1 MSTPRGATTQFRYAH
16 AAHPNWRLATELCLA
31 QLESQA
37 RLPSYSS
44 RATLGLV
51 YITDHLAEV
60 SSEILT
66 FLKIRTGVPHWVGT
80 LGLGVAATGVEYF
93 DEPALVVMLA
103 DLPIHSF
110 SVFSGQS
117 PLPGLDQRT
126 PSGALAAHTALVH
139 ADPSTPELSELILD
153 LSNKVESGWIFGAL
167 SSSRYGSLQIADRTL
182 QPDPVY
188 GAGLSGVVF
197 SSEVHLLTAVTHGCW
212 PVQRQNLQLEHTA
225 RAHAHE
231 VTACEDQVVT
241 LLDGRPALQ
250 VLLEDLGA
258 KDAQGV
264 SRLARLSNGLFAG
277 LASNRDEMARGDY
290 LVRQIVGLEPNKGLI
305 VLAAAV
311 ENGQQL
317 LFCTRDAEAA
327 RSDLIRV
334 CTELR
339 EEIEHDAALRAVT
352 ADTLGSTLTSSIR
365 GALYFSCTGRGS
377 NLFGEAGAE
386 LKLIQEH
393 LGHVPLI
400 GLFAGGEIARD
411 RLYGYTGILSVF
423 I

>member
-1 MSTPRGATTQFRYAH
+1 MSSLPVTTTQFRYAH

-31 QLESQA
+31 QLEGQA
-37 RLPSYSS
+37 RQPGYAT
-44 RATLGLV
+44 RATLGMV
-51 YITDHLAEV
+51 YMTDHHAEV
-60 SSEILT
+60 TSEILT

-103 DLPIHSF
+103 DLPLHSF

-117 PLPGLDQRT
+117 PMPGLDQRT
-126 PSGALAAHTALVH
+126 TSGALAAHTALVH
-139 ADPSTPELSELILD
+139 ADPSTPDLPELILD
-153 LSNKVESGWIFGAL
+153 LSNKLESGWVFGAL
-167 SSSRYGSLQIADRTL
+167 SSSRHGSLQIADRTL

-197 SSEVHLLTAVTHGCW
+197 SSEVHLLTAVTQGCW
-212 PVQRQNLQLEHTA
+212 PVQRQNDQVQQGS

-231 VTACEDQVVT
+231 ITACEDQVIIT
-241 LLDGRPALQ
+241 LDHRPALD

-258 KDAQGV
+258 HDAQGV
-264 SRLARLSNGLFAG
+264 SRLARLSNGLFVG
-277 LASNRDEMARGDY
+277 LAHTAEEMARGDY
-290 LVRQIVGLEPNKGLI
+290 LVRHVVGLEPHKRFL
-305 VLAAAV
+305 VLGAPA
-311 ENGQQL
+311 ETGQQL

-352 ADTLGSTLTSSIR
+352 ADMLGSTSSPSIR
-365 GALYFSCTGRGS
+365 GALYFSCAGRGP
-377 NLFGEAGAE
+377 NLFGENGNE
-386 LKLIQEH
+386 LQLIQKH
-393 LGHVPLI
+393 LGDIPLI
-400 GLFAGGEIARD
+400 GLFANGEIARH
-411 RLYGYTGILSVF
+411 RLYGYTGVLSVF
-423 I
+423 V